1 MNQSLQDLDKGMQQQ
16 LQRSID
22 KMGNNLTSITE
33 TFVTTYEENA
43 RRIVEL
49 TRSLNR

>member
-22 KMGNNLTSITE
+22 KMGNNLTAITE
-33 TFVTTYEENA
+33 QFVNIYQEGGRKIT
-43 RRIVEL
+43 EL
-49 TRSLNR
+49 IRSIDR

>member
-1 MNQSLQDLDKGMQQQ
+1 MQQQ
-16 LQRSID
+16 LQRAID

-33 TFVTTYEENA
+33 TFVQTYEENA
-43 RRIVEL
+43 RKVLEL